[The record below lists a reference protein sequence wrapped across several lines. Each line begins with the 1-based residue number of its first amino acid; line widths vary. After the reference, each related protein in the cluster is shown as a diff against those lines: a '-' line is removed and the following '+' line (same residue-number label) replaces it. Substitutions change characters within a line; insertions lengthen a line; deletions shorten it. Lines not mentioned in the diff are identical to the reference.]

1 MKNIKNSILV
11 FAMGIALVFL
21 TGCDKEKVLPSS
33 DIPEEITQYVTTH
46 FPDHEILQVVKDRD
60 DLTVTYEVI
69 LDGGISLEFNRKK
82 EIVEIDASTAL
93 PDSVIPD
100 KILEYVRT
108 NYPDHFITDWEL
120 EGKHQKVEL
129 NNGLELEFTMDG
141 EFIRIDD

>member
-1 MKNIKNSILV
+1 MKKIRNSILV
-11 FAMGIALVFL
+11 FALGMALIFL
-21 TGCDKEKVLPSS
+21 TGCDKEEVLPSS
-33 DIPEEITQYVTTH
+33 DIPEEIAQYVTTH

-69 LDGGISLEFNRKK
+69 LDGNISLEFNRDK
-82 EIVEIDASTAL
+82 EIVEIDASTEL

-120 EGKHQKVEL
+120 EGKHQKVKL

>member
-11 FAMGIALVFL
+11 IAFGIVAIFL

-33 DIPEEITQYVTTH
+33 DIPEEIAQYVAAH

-60 DLTVTYEVI
+60 DLTVTYEVT
-69 LDGGISLEFNRKK
+69 LDGGISLEFNRDK

-108 NYPDHFITDWEL
+108 NYPDQFITDWEL
-120 EGKHQKVEL
+120 EGKHQKIEL